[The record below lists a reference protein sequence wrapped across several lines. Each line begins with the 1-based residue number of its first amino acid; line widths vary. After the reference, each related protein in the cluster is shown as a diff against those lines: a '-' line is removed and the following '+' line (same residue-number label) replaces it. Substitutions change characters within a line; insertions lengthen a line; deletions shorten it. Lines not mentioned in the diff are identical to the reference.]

1 MVFATMT
8 ITCSHDGPVKRT
20 LEMPG
25 VGERT
30 YHLYIPPPLCSDTD
44 GDDNEAS
51 PGSNTIPSDT
61 VPLVLALHCYGGTAR
76 TMMHLTKIADEYSF
90 VMVIPEGMSSSW
102 NSKYCCGYALDNDI
116 DDVGF
121 LSKIIHTVEG
131 DTGGLVS
138 RDATYGIGWSNGGYM
153 VTYAAG
159 LFRAIAPISGHIY
172 NVREDIFPTATDHD
186 VTTAIFM
193 HHSVNDQY
201 VRMTGCCTNSS
212 MPKCCC
218 GISQHADICTSAE
231 GVLRSW
237 AVDVNGCSSGFAMT
251 ISMEDGGDVT
261 CHTISGDGCRAN
273 ATICIHSR
281 EGHFNNPSFETAF
294 RMQNDIGDFFAR
306 DACLINRGTWSAEDR
321 SCTCD
326 SASVEG
332 RYCLIGGI
340 ASSTASVTGS
350 GSEVDGIEQPFSST
364 SFVGILVCGA
374 VVTVAFLAWQWVK
387 RLIPDIFMKAS
398 EARKDVEMGSLMTGR
413 DLRSY

>member
-1 MVFATMT
+1 MSV
-8 ITCSHDGPVKRT
+8 TCSQDGPVKRT

-25 VGERT
+25 VGKRT
-30 YHLYIPPPLCSDTD
+30 YHLYIPPSLCSGTD
-44 GDDNEAS
+44 GDDDEAS
-51 PGSNTIPSDT
+51 SPNANNPIIASDT

-121 LSKIIHTVEG
+121 LSKIIRTVED
-131 DTGGLVS
+131 DTGGLVT

-172 NVREDIFPTATDHD
+172 NVREDIFPTTADRD
-186 VTTAIFM
+186 VTTTTAIFM

-218 GISQHADICTSAE
+218 GISQNADICVSAE

-237 AVDVNGCSSGFAMT
+237 AVDVNGCSSASGSAMS
-251 ISMEDGGDVT
+251 ISREDGGDGVT

-273 ATICIHSR
+273 ATICIHST
-281 EGHFNNPSFETAF
+281 EGHFNSPSFEAAF

-321 SCTCD
+321 SCTCEA
-326 SASVEG
+326 ASVEG
-332 RYCLIGGI
+332 RYCLVDGI
-340 ASSTASVTGS
+340 ASSNV
-350 GSEVDGIEQPFSST
+350 SEVDGTERPFSST
-364 SFVGILVCGA
+364 SFVLILVCGA
-374 VVTVAFLAWQWVK
+374 VVPVLFLALQWVK
-387 RLIPDIFMKAS
+387 RLVPRRFTKAS
-398 EARKDVEMGSLMTGR
+398 EVRKDVEMGSLMTDR